1 MHPVNITAPE
11 FTYDAVDPPGF
22 QAGMFRFGPL
32 VGAAKLGASV
42 YELPPGEALCPYHYE
57 YAEEEWLLVLEGTPS
72 VRTPEGVT
80 ELRPGDALCFRPGP
94 DGAHQVRNDSAAVA
108 RVLMFSEVVTPAATV
123 YPDSDK
129 IGVWTGNTADDLM
142 FRRTSAVAYYDGEG
156 AAG

>member
-1 MHPVNITAPE
+1 
-11 FTYDAVDPPGF
+11 
-22 QAGMFRFGPL
+22 
-32 VGAAKLGASV
+32 
-42 YELPPGEALCPYHYE
+42 
-57 YAEEEWLLVLEGTPS
+57 

-94 DGAHQVRNDSAAVA
+94 DGAHQVRNDSAAVV